1 MLPTVWRQ
9 LTTLGTNSPAQ
20 WRRRNTT
27 CSIAYGLPAI
37 AYGLPA
43 HAHLL
48 ITCEQAGR
56 AKSGAQTGEASQTV
70 TEAGVQKAHV

>member
-1 MLPTVWRQ
+1 MAPPKPEPGPGPEPELIPV
-9 LTTLGTNSPAQ
+9 
-20 WRRRNTT
+20 TT

-70 TEAGVQKAHV
+70 TEAGGLQKAHV